1 MMRDIFAS
9 DLDRTLI
16 YSETAITQLETT
28 PSKTA
33 TVIEYK
39 NNKPLSVMG
48 DHAIKLLQQIRNYL
62 LFVPIT
68 TRTLQQFERIQLPF
82 NHRYAVVANGAQIL
96 YNDKPLLEWEER
108 IKREVPDK
116 SGKKDELLS
125 HLFHFKIQ
133 GRLREADG
141 WFFYYVLM
149 ETLSDCQLAKIRL
162 TAEGLG
168 WRISLQGRK
177 LYFMPNPISKGR
189 ALQYIVE
196 KEGAQYLFGAGD
208 SLLDYDFLQIC
219 DQSFVPA
226 HGELVQHLKN
236 SSHWLTKEKGM
247 LATEEF
253 LTKILQTVTNPE
265 DQTGERSDLRQKIQ
279 SIQPL

>member
-1 MMRDIFAS
+1 MRGGIFAS

-16 YSETAITQLETT
+16 YSETAISQLEEI

-33 TVIEYK
+33 TVVEYK
-39 NNKPLSVMG
+39 NNKALSVMS
-48 DHAIKLLQQIRNYL
+48 DRAIKLLQQIRNTL

-68 TRTLQQFERIQLPF
+68 TRTRQQFERIEFPF
-82 NHRYAVVANGAQIL
+82 SHRYAVVANGAQIL
-96 YNDKPLLEWEER
+96 YNGQPLLNWEES
-108 IKREVPDK
+108 IKREVYDK
-116 SGKKDELLS
+116 SGTKEKLLN
-125 HLFHFKIQ
+125 HLFPFKIK

-149 ETLSDCQLAKIRL
+149 ETLSDCQLAEIRL

-177 LYFMPNPISKGR
+177 LYFIPNAISKGR

-196 KEGAQYLFGAGD
+196 NEGAQYLFGAGD
-208 SLLDYDFLQIC
+208 SLLDYDFLKIC
-219 DQSFVPA
+219 DESFVPA
-226 HGELVQHLKN
+226 HGELAQHLKK
-236 SSHWLTKEKGM
+236 SSHWLTKEKGI

-253 LTKILQTVTNPE
+253 LTKILQTVTNPA
-265 DQTGERSDLRQKIQ
+265 DQSERSDLQQKIQ
-279 SIQPL
+279 PIQL